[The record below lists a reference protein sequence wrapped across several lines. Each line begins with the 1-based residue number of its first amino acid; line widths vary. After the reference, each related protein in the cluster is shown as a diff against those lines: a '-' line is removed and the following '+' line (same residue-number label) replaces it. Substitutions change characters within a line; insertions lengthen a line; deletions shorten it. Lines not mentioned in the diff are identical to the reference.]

1 MTTSSPFNFLV
12 LAPKNSRT
20 NTSCNINLNLNLE
33 AFVAESLEDTI
44 FLIIKDIESCKKYCF
59 VELRMRGGSM
69 RKHSE
74 KAGRTKIVIIEECL
88 QYYFRASIME
98 IVVRSILYFH
108 VSTGGQ
114 AAGSVKYRFASV
126 HTPDLPPLPVVPS
139 PIMNYETSATFMTI
153 MLVIAVQALTS
164 ATQKR
169 NLSTELLSHCTL
181 PHVNWSILVIL
192 V

>member
-33 AFVAESLEDTI
+33 AFVAESLEETI

-88 QYYFRASIME
+88 QYFRASIME
-98 IVVRSILYFH
+98 SVNNSKYEASDISMSPPAVKR
-108 VSTGGQ
+108 Q
-114 AAGSVKYRFASV
+114 AV
-126 HTPDLPPLPVVPS
+126 
-139 PIMNYETSATFMTI
+139 
-153 MLVIAVQALTS
+153 
-164 ATQKR
+164 
-169 NLSTELLSHCTL
+169 
-181 PHVNWSILVIL
+181 
-192 V
+192 